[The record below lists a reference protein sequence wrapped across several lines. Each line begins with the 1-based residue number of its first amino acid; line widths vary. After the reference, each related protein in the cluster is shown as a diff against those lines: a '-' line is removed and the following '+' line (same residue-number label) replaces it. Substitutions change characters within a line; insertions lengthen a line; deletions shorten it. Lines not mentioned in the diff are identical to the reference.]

1 MRLGVFGGTF
11 DPPHLGHVRMARA
24 AYTQL
29 RLDRVLWV
37 VAGQP
42 PHKPHQPLTPLPL
55 RLALTEAAIA
65 HQPMFTLSRV
75 DADRPG
81 PHWTADTLALL
92 ARRWPEAALFF
103 ILGADS
109 LLAFPTWRQPQVI
122 LELARLAVVRRP
134 GVTVTEAQLADLTA
148 QLPSLRDRLDW
159 VEAPP
164 ADVASSDIR
173 ARILSGD
180 PWQHLVPAGV
190 AALIQQHGL
199 YRHAA

>member
-11 DPPHLGHVRMARA
+11 DPPHLGHVHMARA

-42 PHKPHQPLTPLPL
+42 PHKPQQPLTALPV
-55 RLALTEAAIA
+55 RLAMTEAAIA
-65 HQPMFTLSRV
+65 HQPMFSLSRV

-92 ARRWPEAALFF
+92 ARRWPEATLFF

-109 LLAFPTWRQPQVI
+109 LVAFPTWRHPQAI
-122 LELARLAVVRRP
+122 LGLARLAVVRRP
-134 GVTVTEAQLADLTA
+134 GVNLTEAQLAQLDA
-148 QLPSLRDRLDW
+148 QLPGLSTRLDW
-159 VEAPP
+159 VEAHPH
-164 ADVASSDIR
+164 DVASSDIR
-173 ARILSGD
+173 ARIASSD
-180 PWQHLVPAGV
+180 PWQHLVPPGV
-190 AALIQQHGL
+190 ADLIQQHGL
-199 YRHAA
+199 YRP